1 MFTDEYIENLEPAE
15 IVDVVDIIRNEYC
28 FEPEGFTLYS
38 YGAVQAWAQAVQQ
51 ARSLDQ
57 EAVIKALHE
66 GSFNTVLGTIGFDAK
81 GDATGISS
89 FVWYVY
95 DEEGYTRAD

>member
-57 EAVIKALHE
+57 
-66 GSFNTVLGTIGFDAK
+66 
-81 GDATGISS
+81 
-89 FVWYVY
+89 
-95 DEEGYTRAD
+95 